1 MQFEIRGQPY
11 FLSFVAEEG
20 RWFVFTPTSKGV
32 QRIPVVDDDALPFV
46 GNVLVDEGYVEPK
59 RKQ

>member
-1 MQFEIRGQPY
+1 VQFEVRGQPY

-32 QRIPVVDDDALPFV
+32 QRIPVVDDEALPFV
-46 GNVLVDEGYVEPK
+46 GNVVIDDVDLDRK
-59 RKQ
+59 RT

>member
-1 MQFEIRGQPY
+1 MQFEVRGQPY

-32 QRIPVVDDDALPFV
+32 QRIPVVDDEALPFV
-46 GNVLVDEGYVEPK
+46 GNVVIDDVDLDRK
-59 RKQ
+59 RT